1 MKDTG
6 GRAEVRLRY
15 WWFVVAVLA
24 ILFAGSIFG
33 ESSVRADEPYDQE
46 ELKFLELINQYR
58 QSKGLP
64 TLVLSDTLAVASK
77 HHSEDMG
84 RYNFFAH
91 NTAKSSYF
99 PAGSTPWDRMKLS
112 GYDYPNSFKA
122 ENLVAGYETAE
133 QNFRAWRGSPGHDRN
148 MLDGNPKVIGIARVH
163 VPGSKHG
170 WYWTTDFGSEVDSTS
185 HAPGESP
192 RSEQRASA
200 KTDKAQDL
208 KQDQDGVE
216 NGSMNSGD
224 GVWKQETVKEG
235 KKLIRN
241 EVARLGGYDDAR
253 DEISQKIH
261 IQEGQNLSYR
271 VRILTKERE
280 RPADILLAR
289 LTDEAGKHLA
299 TLKIH
304 TSADVRKAGRDGW
317 IRESVD
323 LSRFTDETVN
333 LDFLART
340 DGERP
345 TTFYVDDV
353 ELK

>member
-1 MKDTG
+1 
-6 GRAEVRLRY
+6 
-15 WWFVVAVLA
+15 
-24 ILFAGSIFG
+24 
-33 ESSVRADEPYDQE
+33 
-46 ELKFLELINQYR
+46 
-58 QSKGLP
+58 
-64 TLVLSDTLAVASK
+64 
-77 HHSEDMG
+77 
-84 RYNFFAH
+84 
-91 NTAKSSYF
+91 
-99 PAGSTPWDRMKLS
+99 
-112 GYDYPNSFKA
+112 
-122 ENLVAGYETAE
+122 
-133 QNFRAWRGSPGHDRN
+133 
-148 MLDGNPKVIGIARVH
+148 
-163 VPGSKHG
+163 
-170 WYWTTDFGSEVDSTS
+170 
-185 HAPGESP
+185 
-192 RSEQRASA
+192 
-200 KTDKAQDL
+200 
-208 KQDQDGVE
+208 
-216 NGSMNSGD
+216 MNSED

-261 IQEGQNLSYR
+261 IQEGQKLSYR

-323 LSRFTDETVN
+323 LSRFTDETVT

-340 DGERP
+340 DGERS

>member
-1 MKDTG
+1 
-6 GRAEVRLRY
+6 
-15 WWFVVAVLA
+15 
-24 ILFAGSIFG
+24 
-33 ESSVRADEPYDQE
+33 
-46 ELKFLELINQYR
+46 
-58 QSKGLP
+58 
-64 TLVLSDTLAVASK
+64 
-77 HHSEDMG
+77 
-84 RYNFFAH
+84 
-91 NTAKSSYF
+91 
-99 PAGSTPWDRMKLS
+99 
-112 GYDYPNSFKA
+112 
-122 ENLVAGYETAE
+122 
-133 QNFRAWRGSPGHDRN
+133 
-148 MLDGNPKVIGIARVH
+148 
-163 VPGSKHG
+163 
-170 WYWTTDFGSEVDSTS
+170 
-185 HAPGESP
+185 
-192 RSEQRASA
+192 
-200 KTDKAQDL
+200 
-208 KQDQDGVE
+208 
-216 NGSMNSGD
+216 MNSED

-323 LSRFTDETVN
+323 LSRFTVSSVN

-340 DGERP
+340 DGERS